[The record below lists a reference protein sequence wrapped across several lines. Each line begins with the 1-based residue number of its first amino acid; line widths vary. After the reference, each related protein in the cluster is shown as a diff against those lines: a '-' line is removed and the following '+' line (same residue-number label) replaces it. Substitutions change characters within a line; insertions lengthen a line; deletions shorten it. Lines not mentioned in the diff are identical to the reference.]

1 MKKNISTISVS
12 RLSQMKRLRENN
24 GDTET
29 EIQFYQFNENGSASY
44 RMGKSMKKLTNINK
58 VDVKENMY

>member
-1 MKKNISTISVS
+1 
-12 RLSQMKRLRENN
+12 MKRLRENN